1 MSYTESHM
9 SPSVSGGPP
18 PAGGR
23 RRLAVAVLVALAC
36 GGAVVAY
43 FGVNA
48 RSRALAVSR
57 SESGQFA
64 VPAVAVVKPKRGA
77 ANEELALPADI
88 QPYVSSPIYARTN
101 GYLKRWYVDIGA
113 HVKAGQLM
121 AEIDAPEVEQQ
132 LRQAKADVATA
143 KANHE
148 LARSTAVRYRDLLKE
163 NAVAVQEAETASGE
177 AKAKEAILAAAE
189 ANLKRLRE
197 LQGFQRIEAPFDGV
211 VTARNVDVGALVDSG
226 GGSGSRRELFHL
238 AAPGRLR
245 VYVGVP
251 QSHAPTIKP
260 GLEGTLE
267 LPEYPGRRFK
277 AKVARTAESI
287 DGDSRT
293 LRVEFELDNPSGE
306 VLTGAFGTMHIG
318 LATPAT
324 TLTLPSNTL
333 MFTPQGLFVATVQN
347 GKVSLVPVK
356 LGRDFGKEVEVV
368 TGLKG
373 GETVVMNP
381 PDSLVSGD
389 AVRIVPTVEK
399 KPEEK
404 KPDEKKP
411 AGAKPDDKKA
421 DYRTPAAPGTLAVA
435 S

>member
-1 MSYTESHM
+1 MSSNDTPL
-9 SPSVSGGPP
+9 SPSIVGGQPA
-18 PAGGR
+18 AGGR
-23 RRLAVAVLVALAC
+23 RRLAVAFLIVLAC
-36 GGAVVAY
+36 VGAVVAY
-43 FGVNA
+43 FGVNS

-77 ANEELALPADI
+77 GNEELALPADI

-121 AEIDAPEVEQQ
+121 AEIDAPEVDQQ
-132 LRQAKADVATA
+132 IRQAKADVATA
-143 KANHE
+143 RANYE
-148 LARSTAVRYRDLLKE
+148 LARSTANRYRDLLKE
-163 NAVAVQEAETASGE
+163 NAVAVQEAETASGD
-177 AKAKEAILAAAE
+177 AKAKEAILSAAE

-197 LQGFQRIEAPFDGV
+197 LQGFERIEAPFDGV

-238 AAPGRLR
+238 ASAGRLR

-287 DGDSRT
+287 DGDART
-293 LRVEFELDNPSGE
+293 LRVEFELDNPAGE

-333 MFTPQGLFVATVQN
+333 MFTPQGLFVATVRDA
-347 GKVSLVPVK
+347 KVALVPVK

-381 PDSLVSGD
+381 PDSLMAGD
-389 AVRIVPTVEK
+389 TVRIVPTVEK
-399 KPEEK
+399 KP
-404 KPDEKKP
+404 DEKKP
-411 AGAKPDDKKA
+411 AA
-421 DYRTPAAPGTLAVA
+421 PAAAPAK